1 MHTIIYYTFRLT
13 LCKDDRI
20 IHVMNDMKFTT
31 AGDYMRMQ
39 PQEIIKHLEADNS
52 RLAKEE
58 VLLEAM
64 QEGLDE
70 FFEGVRMALDPLVT
84 FGVKQ
89 VPESDNEWTGQGLDW
104 DSFKVLANQL
114 INRELTGHAA
124 RDAIAL
130 ARSVATTEQW
140 NGFYRRVLIKDLRC
154 GMSEKTV
161 NKVAKEFPQYA
172 VPIFGCQLA
181 HDGANHPKKMT
192 GMKQIEVKLDGVRVL
207 AVCRSGKVEL
217 FSRNGK
223 QFHNFPHIIAE
234 IEAVLAAKPAPYD
247 CVLDGEVMSAD
258 FQDLMKQLQRKD
270 GKKATD
276 AVLHLFDFIPLVD
289 FLKGSWDKKQTDRS
303 NYVKYWVLEN
313 EDLLEHVTA
322 CEWEDVDLSTTEGN
336 TRFVELNKAAVDGG
350 YEGVMIKD
358 VDAIYT
364 CKRSHAWLKAKP
376 FIEVTLEVVDVEEGT
391 GRNEGRLGAI
401 VCEGIDD
408 GKDSR
413 VNVGCGFTDV
423 HRDDYWNSRD
433 ALIGHLVEVR
443 ADAVTQNQDGTYS
456 LRFPR
461 FKTFRGFEPGE
472 KI

>member
-1 MHTIIYYTFRLT
+1 
-13 LCKDDRI
+13 
-20 IHVMNDMKFTT
+20 MNDMKFTT
-31 AGDYMRMQ
+31 AGDYMRTQ
-39 PQEIIKHLEADNS
+39 PQEIIQRLEADNS
-52 RLAKEE
+52 KLAKQAI
-58 VLLEAM
+58 LLEAM

-84 FGVKQ
+84 FGVKK
-89 VPESDNEWTGQGLDW
+89 VPERSDVLTGQGLDW
-104 DSFKVLANQL
+104 TAFKVLAEQL
-114 INRELTGHAA
+114 RNRELTGHAA
-124 RDAIAL
+124 RDAIEL
-130 ARSVATTEQW
+130 AMSVATTEQW
-140 NGFYRRVLIKDLRC
+140 NMFYRRILIKDLRC

-172 VPIFGCQLA
+172 VPVFGCQLA

-192 GMKQIEVKLDGVRVL
+192 GIKQIEVKLDGVRVL
-207 AVCRSGKVEL
+207 AVCKGGKVEL

-223 QFHNFPHIIAE
+223 QFHNFPHIIEE

-276 AVLHLFDFIPLVD
+276 AVLHLFDFIPLD
-289 FLKGSWDKKQTDRS
+289 SFLEGTWDKTQTNRS
-303 NYVKYWVLEN
+303 NYVKYWVMEN
-313 EDLLEHVTA
+313 TDMLEHVVA
-322 CEWEDVDLSTTEGN
+322 CEWEDVDLDTPEGEA
-336 TRFVELNKAAVDGG
+336 RFKEINAAAVAGG

-358 VDAIYT
+358 VDAPYN

-391 GRNEGRLGAI
+391 GRNEGRLGAV

-408 GKDSR
+408 GKDIR
-413 VNVGCGFTDV
+413 VNVGSGFTDV

>member
-1 MHTIIYYTFRLT
+1 
-13 LCKDDRI
+13 
-20 IHVMNDMKFTT
+20 
-31 AGDYMRMQ
+31 MRTQ
-39 PQEIIKHLEADNS
+39 PQDIITQLEADNS
-52 RLAKEE
+52 KLAKQAI
-58 VLLEAM
+58 LLEAM

-70 FFEGVRMALDPLVT
+70 FFEGITMALDPLVT
-84 FGVKQ
+84 FGVKK
-89 VPESDNEWTGQGLDW
+89 VPERSDVLTGQGLDW
-104 DSFKVLANQL
+104 GSFKVLAEQL
-114 INRELTGHAA
+114 RNRELTGHAA
-124 RDAIAL
+124 RDAIEL
-130 ARSVATTEQW
+130 AMGVATTEQW
-140 NGFYRRVLIKDLRC
+140 NGFYRRILIKDLRC

-161 NKVAKEFPQYA
+161 NKVAKEFPQYV
-172 VPIFGCQLA
+172 VPVFGCQLA

-192 GMKQIEVKLDGVRVL
+192 GIKQIEVKLDGVRVL
-207 AVCRSGKVEL
+207 AVCKGGKVEL

-276 AVLHLFDFIPLVD
+276 AVLHLFDFIPLD
-289 FLKGSWDKKQTDRS
+289 SFLEGSWDKTQTNRS
-303 NYVKYWVLEN
+303 NYVKYWVMEN
-313 EDLLEHVTA
+313 TDMLEHVVA
-322 CEWEDVDLSTTEGN
+322 CEWEDVNLDTKEGEA
-336 TRFVELNKAAVDGG
+336 RFKEINAAAVAGG

-358 VDAIYT
+358 VEAHYE

-376 FIEVTLEVVDVEEGT
+376 FIEVTLEVVGVEEGT

-401 VCEGIDD
+401 VCHGQDD
-408 GKDSR
+408 GKDIR
-413 VNVGCGFTDV
+413 VNVGSGFTDDNRTV
-423 HRDDYWNSRD
+423 FWTGRND
-433 ALIGHLVEVR
+433 LIGWMVEVR

>member
-1 MHTIIYYTFRLT
+1 
-13 LCKDDRI
+13 
-20 IHVMNDMKFTT
+20 
-31 AGDYMRMQ
+31 MRTQ
-39 PQEIIKHLEADNS
+39 PQEIIERLEADNS
-52 RLAKEE
+52 RLAKELILAE
-58 VLLEAM
+58 VM
-64 QEGLDE
+64 HEGLDE

-84 FGVKQ
+84 FGVKK
-89 VPESDNEWTGQGLDW
+89 VPERTGVITGQGLDW
-104 DSFKVLANQL
+104 YSFKVLANQL

-124 RDAIAL
+124 RDAIEL
-130 ARSVATTEQW
+130 AKNVATTEQW
-140 NGFYRRVLIKDLRC
+140 NGFYRRILIKDLRC

-161 NKVAKEFPQYA
+161 NKVAKQGWPQYA

-181 HDGANHPKKMT
+181 HDSANHEKKMT
-192 GMKQIEVKLDGVRVL
+192 GVKQIEVKLDGVRVL
-207 AVCRSGKVEL
+207 AVCRGGKVEL

-234 IEAVLAAKPAPYD
+234 IESVLAIKPAPYD

-289 FLKGSWDKKQTDRS
+289 FLKGLWDKKQTDRS

-313 EDLLEHVTA
+313 EALLEHVQA
-322 CEWEDVDLSTTEGN
+322 CAWEDVDLNTTKGEE
-336 TRFVELNKAAVDGG
+336 RFIELNKAAVDGG

-358 VDAIYT
+358 VNAPYT

-376 FIEVTLEVVDVEEGT
+376 FIEVTLTVVGVEEGT
-391 GRNEGRLGAI
+391 GRNEGRLGAFI
-401 VCEGIDD
+401 CEGRDD
-408 GKDSR
+408 GKDIS
-413 VNVGCGFTDV
+413 VNVGSGFSDAQ
-423 HRDDYWNSRD
+423 RDEYWTN
-433 ALIGHLVEVR
+433 ALNGHLVEVR